1 MSHNDNLLVSRVLLD
16 TCLELGEDLFAN
28 FRSFLRMYI
37 GQKIAKKFAN
47 KIFSQFLIAINI
59 ITVFSE
65 ILGYGRVVHTPME
78 GIRVVPCNQQKD
90 CTFILEVGMPI
101 GYLFN
106 VRTYPIKNLIGLT
119 FEGVSPK
126 AGIKN
131 GHLYIVFCCCLPV
144 GAGFQEQLF
153 DFSFEFVTVTRI
165 LRRYP
170 MN

>member
-1 MSHNDNLLVSRVLLD
+1 MKQLAKLVGGVSRWQILRKEQIPYDQRTQRMSHNDNLLVSRVLLD

-59 ITVFSE
+59 I
-65 ILGYGRVVHTPME
+65 
-78 GIRVVPCNQQKD
+78 
-90 CTFILEVGMPI
+90 TFILEVGMPI

-153 DFSFEFVTVTRI
+153 DFSFEFVTLTRI